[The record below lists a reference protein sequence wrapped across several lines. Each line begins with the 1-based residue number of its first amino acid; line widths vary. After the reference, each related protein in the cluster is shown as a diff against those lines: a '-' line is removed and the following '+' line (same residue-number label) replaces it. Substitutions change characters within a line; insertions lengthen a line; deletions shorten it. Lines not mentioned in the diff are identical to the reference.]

1 MIDEKVLIGVMLKS
15 REREHGTV
23 ASLIDWFIEV
33 INKCPKVCEWIP
45 CSERLPKDIEDNEYY
60 PMCIVTL
67 ENGDVCL
74 GVYRHDDKEWYT
86 RMSEGEDVYSTRH
99 KVLAWMYSPQPYK
112 EE

>member
-45 CSERLPKDIEDNEYY
+45 CSERLPDLKTSVLISTNTSCGQWTGEGCYWETTEHH
-60 PMCIVTL
+60 IIWK
-67 ENGDVCL
+67 G
-74 GVYRHDDKEWYT
+74 YRWGATYWDDE
-86 RMSEGEDVYSTRH
+86 V
-99 KVLAWMYSPQPYK
+99 VAWMPLPSTYK
-112 EE
+112 GE